1 MKRLCV
7 LLLAAAMCVSVCA
20 CGGDSGSEPDASENH
35 VPPSSDPVDFSQM
48 VTVVVTPSPAVVPTI
63 APVYTPAPT
72 VAPVYQPAQTVE
84 PVYAPVYAPTPTPI
98 PTAAPV
104 YNPITKNPTSETVY
118 EGGSALFIANASS
131 YVNIIWVLANHNG
144 STVYNVDDASAHFPG
159 LGVSGQG
166 TTNLTLSNI
175 PYALNG
181 WRAQAHFVAADG
193 TWYTTSGAYITVLQ
207 GSGVNPGSGT
217 VNPGSSDPN
226 EANAL
231 NLAKQML
238 TDLSAYGSRSGYS
251 VSAIQNYSYKD
262 GIADFNV
269 TLTNPGWS
277 IVVEGVAY
285 YLSSTQMGYYPLTA
299 VVYNSSWEKQMELT
313 SNTMDAL
320 YNMLNLF
327 KS

>member
-7 LLLAAAMCVSVCA
+7 LLLLAAMCLSLCA
-20 CGGDSGSEPDASENH
+20 CGDSSDSPQGDSQNH
-35 VPPSSDPVDFSQM
+35 VPPSSDPVDFSNM
-48 VTVVVTPSPAVVPTI
+48 VTVVVTPSPAVMPTI

-72 VAPVYQPAQTVE
+72 AAPVYQPAQTAQ
-84 PVYAPVYAPTPTPI
+84 PVYTPAPSPTPI

-118 EGGSALFIANASS
+118 EGDSALFIANASS
-131 YVNIIWVLANHNG
+131 YVNVIWVLANHNG
-144 STVYNVDDASAHFPG
+144 STVYNVDDAPAHFPG
-159 LGVSGQG
+159 LGISGQG

-207 GSGVNPGSGT
+207 GTGGNAGGGT
-217 VNPGSSDPN
+217 VNPVSGDPN
-226 EANAL
+226 ETGAL

-238 TDLSAYGSRSGYS
+238 TDLTSYGSRTGYS

-262 GIADFNV
+262 GVADFNV
-269 TLTNPGWS
+269 TLSNPGWT

-299 VVYNSSWEKQMELT
+299 NVYNSSWVKQMELT
-313 SNTMDAL
+313 SSTMDAL